1 MAKRKEVGGA
11 EDVGGG
17 EEPDA
22 TSIPTPDLDQPI
34 GGTPEPDEEENSLV
48 LDDPTLADSEAP
60 AVRAVNKLI
69 YDALVARASDIHVE
83 SFADRIRL
91 RYRID
96 GILEDVEPPDGHL
109 RAAILARLRVMA
121 GLDRGSPPDDR
132 PRRAGIPGGAHDR
145 GGHGAAAGANDL
157 RALRRGGRLPGR
169 GSARAGS
176 GRAQDFTTGKVG
188 RGCDECRGTGFLGR
202 TGLYELLVMTDAFR
216 EAFLRKQSIRQL
228 REIALSE
235 GMEPLRLDGIY
246 KVEAGITTPEEVL
259 RVT

>member
-11 EDVGGG
+11 EEVGGG

-60 AVRAVNKLI
+60 AVRAVNKHI

-83 SFADRIRL
+83 SVADRIRL

-96 GILEDVEPPDGHL
+96 GVLEDVEPPEGHL

-121 GLDRGSPPDDR
+121 GLDRGSPPDDGTTS
-132 PRRAGIPGGAHDR
+132 PRRHLQGRGRNHD
-145 GGHGAAAGANDL
+145 A
-157 RALRRGGRLPGR
+157 RRGSPCHL
-169 GSARAGS
+169 
-176 GRAQDFTTGKVG
+176 TGH
-188 RGCDECRGTGFLGR
+188 
-202 TGLYELLVMTDAFR
+202 
-216 EAFLRKQSIRQL
+216 
-228 REIALSE
+228 
-235 GMEPLRLDGIY
+235 
-246 KVEAGITTPEEVL
+246 
-259 RVT
+259 